1 MFGLGMWELI
11 LIIAIILLL
20 FGAALIPRLMRGAGE
35 GMREFRRA
43 VRKPPDEQPEEAAK
57 PRHLPPGE

>member
-1 MFGLGMWELI
+1 MFGFGLWELI

-35 GMREFRRA
+35 GVREFRRA
-43 VRKPPDEQPEEAAK
+43 LRKPPEEDPDKAEK
-57 PRHLPPGE
+57 PKYLPPGG